1 MKVTTLSKFE
11 QSAEQISAILKVISP
26 PARLAILLAIDEGE
40 ACVCHLEAVLGKRQA
55 YISQHL
61 MALRQADIL
70 VDRRVGRF
78 IYYRIADRALL
89 DLIRQAGRMA
99 GVEESDGEALAAACE
114 CPKCAEFK
122 MDHLPISDFQVAA
135 SLTIIGGE
143 PL

>member
-1 MKVTTLSKFE
+1 MKISAPSTYE
-11 QSAEQISAILKVISP
+11 QSAELISAILKVISP
-26 PARLAILLAIDEGE
+26 PSRLAILLAIDEGE

-70 VDRRVGRF
+70 LDRRVGRY
-78 IYYRIADRALL
+78 IYYRIANRALF

-99 GVEESDGEALAAACE
+99 GVEETAGEASTPVCE

-122 MDHLPISDFQVAA
+122 SDNLPISDFQVAP
-135 SLTIIGGE
+135 SLTIIQGKS
-143 PL
+143 L